1 MLRPT
6 SSTHTIV
13 ISNSLL
19 KQEVGY
25 HTEPLNEK
33 NQGVAK
39 RSDVVAQ
46 CLDILAKITYMP
58 SDKDS
63 PKLTRPE
70 RRRLLRQA
78 RKNSGSEVVS
88 EGKSGGDKKD
98 QRKLVV
104 ALSFLLATC
113 AAIALVHGG
122 KLWFATPLWLKIL
135 GWAGIG
141 GMGVVGFQM
150 WKKSRTSFSLK
161 IRWFWRIALILILG
175 TSLGYF
181 YSHLIREGGDAI
193 NLSKLKNTHKEVM
206 EKTASWRGEHWS
218 DQQCQSFLAQYGE
231 IQKEVLDKIMPPT
244 GVEFRLLMAIG
255 QVGYQA
261 GCDVDFDIQASK
273 LLDKDDKWKD
283 NAPWQY
289 NTLRIWVNTDGWP
302 RAGEGC
308 SWEALRAKTA
318 GRDNLYEDIG
328 KLCATAARAR
338 FEPWVPGSYTQRAE
352 QSLEIQ
358 EQGRLDFEEE
368 IRRRQDQ
375 SDEEIE

>member
-1 MLRPT
+1 M
-6 SSTHTIV
+6 
-13 ISNSLL
+13 
-19 KQEVGY
+19 
-25 HTEPLNEK
+25 
-33 NQGVAK
+33 
-39 RSDVVAQ
+39 AQ
-46 CLDILAKITYMP
+46 YLDILTKPIEMP
-58 SDKDS
+58 SDKDT

-78 RKNSGSEVVS
+78 RKNSGTEVASERKNS
-88 EGKSGGDKKD
+88 GDKKD

-104 ALSFLLATC
+104 SLSLLLATC
-113 AAIALVHGG
+113 AAIAVVHGG

-135 GWAGIG
+135 GWTGIV
-141 GMGVVGFQM
+141 GMGFIGFQM
-150 WKKSRTSFSLK
+150 WKTSRSSFSLK

-206 EKTASWRGEHWS
+206 GKTTSWKGEHWS
-218 DQQCQSFLAQYGE
+218 NQQCENFLAQHGE
-231 IQKEVLDKIMPPT
+231 LQKEVLDKNMPPT

-273 LLDKDDKWKD
+273 LLDKDDKWKN

-289 NTLRIWVNTDGWP
+289 NTLRIWINTDGWP

-308 SWEALRAKTA
+308 SWEAIRARTT
-318 GRDNLYEDIG
+318 GQDNLYEAIG
-328 KLCATAARAR
+328 KLCSAAAQAI
-338 FEPWVPGSYTQRAE
+338 FEPWIPGNFTQRAE
-352 QSLEIQ
+352 RSLEIQ
-358 EQGRLDFEEE
+358 EQGRLDLEEE
-368 IRRRQDQ
+368 ILRRQDQ